1 MRGRRRIAALVAASS
16 LILLGTAGAASNVTF
31 IYAGAADP
39 TYLDPALVSDGESFR
54 IARQI
59 FDTLVQLA
67 PGTTKLQPAL
77 ATSWTPEPDGKIW
90 TFKLRRGVKFHDG
103 TAFNSAAVCANFN
116 RWYNWTGPFQDA
128 SASYYYRQ
136 LFGGFKKNEST
147 GVGPPLYRSC
157 RGSRP
162 VRRDHHAEPAV
173 GPFVPS
179 LVLPAFAMQSP
190 TAMPRYDANKGQL
203 VSGTFRPTGTYAFS
217 HPTGTGPWKFESW
230 TIGQRVVLVRNNSYW
245 GKRPQL
251 ARIIVRPISNNTA
264 RLQALQTGE
273 INGYDLVAPQDMPT
287 IRNNSSLRLINR
299 PPFNVAYVTINRSK
313 PPMNNVRC
321 AAGGRPRPRPRRR
334 REVVLRRPGASS
346 RTASCRRRSRGTS
359 RTSGSTRSTRSG
371 RSSCCGRRGL
381 SLPVKIDFYWPTNV
395 SRPYMPSPNLNLPGV
410 QGEPGASG
418 FDVNGVSEPWRPDYV
433 KHVNE
438 GTGGHLNIIGW
449 TGDYADADNFLGTFF
464 QSANPQFG
472 LTRRGAHGVI
482 AKLLDRAEA
491 EVNAAKRVKLYKQIN
506 KLDRGLR
513 PGRAVRPL
521 DAGRGVFSGS
531 VRLQGQPCR
540 DRVVLRG
547 HDRGTVGAS
556 ELSRRTTDA
565 AFRRPPAP
573 APRPDPDRAVDPR
586 LRLGPGPAGEPGRL
600 PPRRAHD
607 ARSSSRSTRSASGS
621 TSRSTS
627 STGSTSRRPR
637 SSTSASARRHTATS
651 PTRSRSASR
660 RRSSSRSQR
669 CSSRSGSA
677 SRSASSRPSGTAGS
691 SISRACSYR

>member
-1 MRGRRRIAALVAASS
+1 VRGRRRIAALVAASG

-54 IARQI
+54 AARQI

-77 ATSWTPEPDGKIW
+77 ATSWSASRNGKSW

-136 LFGGFKKNEST
+136 LFGGFKKNESV
-147 GVGPPLYRSC
+147 GLGPPLYRSC
-157 RGSRP
+157 RGAGRY
-162 VRRDHHAEPAV
+162 VAIVTLNRRS

-190 TAMPRYDANKGQL
+190 TAMARYGANQGEL
-203 VSGTFRPTGTYAFS
+203 VSGTFRPTGTYSFS

-230 TIGQRVVLVRNNSYW
+230 TIGQRYVLVRNNSYW

-287 IRNNSSLRLINR
+287 IRSNSNLRLINR
-299 PPFNVAYVTINRSK
+299 PPFNVAYVTINRAK
-313 PPMNNVRC
+313 APMNNVLVRR
-321 AAGGRPRPRPRRR
+321 AVAHGLDRAGVVRSFYAGRA
-334 REVVLRRPGASS
+334 VVAHGFLPPAIPGYEPNV
-346 RTASCRRRSRGTS
+346 TKYPFNPERSRQLL
-359 RTSGSTRSTRSG
+359 RQA
-371 RSSCCGRRGL
+371 GL
-381 SLPVKIDFYWPTNV
+381 TLPVKIDFYWPTNV
-395 SRPYMPSPNLNLPGV
+395 SRPYMPSPNLNAAAFKASL
-410 QGEPGASG
+410 ERSG
-418 FDVNGVSEPWRPDYV
+418 FDVNLVSEPWRPDYV

-491 EVNAAKRVKLYKQIN
+491 ETNPRKRVTLYKRIA
-506 KLDRGLR
+506 KLVSDFVPAVPYAHST
-513 PGRAVRPL
+513 PGVAVQRRVQGYKASPV
-521 DAGRGVFSGS
+521 GTESFYGVTIG
-531 VRLQGQPCR
+531 GQ
-540 DRVVLRG
+540 
-547 HDRGTVGAS
+547 
-556 ELSRRTTDA
+556 
-565 AFRRPPAP
+565 
-573 APRPDPDRAVDPR
+573 
-586 LRLGPGPAGEPGRL
+586 
-600 PPRRAHD
+600 
-607 ARSSSRSTRSASGS
+607 
-621 TSRSTS
+621 
-627 STGSTSRRPR
+627 
-637 SSTSASARRHTATS
+637 
-651 PTRSRSASR
+651 
-660 RRSSSRSQR
+660 
-669 CSSRSGSA
+669 
-677 SRSASSRPSGTAGS
+677 
-691 SISRACSYR
+691 

>member
-1 MRGRRRIAALVAASS
+1 VRGRRRIAALVAASG

-54 IARQI
+54 AARQI

-77 ATSWTPEPDGKIW
+77 ATRWSVNRNGKIW
-90 TFKLRRGVKFHDG
+90 TFNLRRGVKFHDG

-136 LFGGFKKNEST
+136 LFGGFKKNESV
-147 GVGPPLYRSC
+147 GLGPPLYRSC
-157 RGSRP
+157 RGAGRYV
-162 VRRDHHAEPAV
+162 VRITLNRRS

-190 TAMPRYDANKGQL
+190 TAMARYGANQGQL

-230 TIGQRVVLVRNNSYW
+230 TIGQRYVLVRNNSYW

-287 IRNNSSLRLINR
+287 IRNNSNLRLINR
-299 PPFNVAYVTINRSK
+299 PPFNVAYVTINRAK
-313 PPMNNVRC
+313 APMNNVLVRR
-321 AAGGRPRPRPRRR
+321 AVAHGLDRAGVVRSFYAGRA
-334 REVVLRRPGASS
+334 VVAHGFLPPAIPGYEPGV
-346 RTASCRRRSRGTS
+346 RKYPFNPETS
-359 RTSGSTRSTRSG
+359 RSLLRQA
-371 RSSCCGRRGL
+371 GL

-395 SRPYMPSPNLNLPGV
+395 SRPYMPSPNLNAAAFKASL
-410 QGEPGASG
+410 ERSG
-418 FDVNGVSEPWRPDYV
+418 FDVNLVSEPWRPDYV

-491 EVNAAKRVKLYKQIN
+491 ETNARKRVTLYKRIA
-506 KLDRGLR
+506 KLVADFVPAVPYAHST
-513 PGRAVRPL
+513 PGVAVQRRVSGYKASPV
-521 DAGRGVFSGS
+521 GTESFYGVTIG
-531 VRLQGQPCR
+531 GQ
-540 DRVVLRG
+540 
-547 HDRGTVGAS
+547 
-556 ELSRRTTDA
+556 
-565 AFRRPPAP
+565 
-573 APRPDPDRAVDPR
+573 
-586 LRLGPGPAGEPGRL
+586 
-600 PPRRAHD
+600 
-607 ARSSSRSTRSASGS
+607 
-621 TSRSTS
+621 
-627 STGSTSRRPR
+627 
-637 SSTSASARRHTATS
+637 
-651 PTRSRSASR
+651 
-660 RRSSSRSQR
+660 
-669 CSSRSGSA
+669 
-677 SRSASSRPSGTAGS
+677 
-691 SISRACSYR
+691 